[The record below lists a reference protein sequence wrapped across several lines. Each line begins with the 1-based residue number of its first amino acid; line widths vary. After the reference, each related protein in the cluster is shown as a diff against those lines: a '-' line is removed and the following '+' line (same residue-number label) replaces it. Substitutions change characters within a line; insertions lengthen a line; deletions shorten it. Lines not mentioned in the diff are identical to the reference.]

1 MGRRRMRP
9 KLLAVASMMF
19 VAACNT
25 TATMEMPAVDKK
37 DLIEVTEPT
46 EKQASFALSKV
57 LANIKRGTTI
67 AHFPAAGVEG
77 TDGYLCNYKHRGDS
91 TLEWGAGTTVLGN
104 WSTELG
110 EVFYQALNSKG
121 LNIAGSPTEMFRRS
135 EAVASAEYLVGDATP
150 FTFYFSIG

>member
-1 MGRRRMRP
+1 MRR
-9 KLLAVASMMF
+9 KLFAVASMMF
-19 VAACNT
+19 AAACNT

-57 LANIKRGTTI
+57 VANIKRGTTI

-91 TLEWGAGTTVLGN
+91 TLEWGSGTAVLGN

-110 EVFYQALNSKG
+110 EVFFQALNSKG
-121 LNIAGSPTEMFRRS
+121 LNIAGNPTDMFRRS
-135 EAVASAEYLVGDATP
+135 DAVASAEYLVGDANP
-150 FTFYFSIG
+150 FTNYLSIG